1 MENREDLNSGST
13 DRKGGSG
20 GKEEEEEAR
29 QDLGH
34 ISIRLSLRG
43 CQKLNQSSVQSPS
56 LLI

>member
-1 MENREDLNSGST
+1 MEDREDLSRGST
-13 DRKGGSG
+13 DREAGSG
-20 GKEEEEEAR
+20 GKEEEEAR

-43 CQKLNQSSVQSPS
+43 CQELNHSSVLSPS

>member
-1 MENREDLNSGST
+1 MEDREDLNSGST

-20 GKEEEEEAR
+20 GKEEEEAR